1 MICFIQFCSKDT
13 QVSGNAPNL
22 ARVKRCFFPGTYRA
36 FLGFQ
41 PFKPAPS
48 TQLKQAWMHDSPP
61 PPKAPESRPLVSP
74 WTVPTPWKFRLTS
87 GGMVQGCSLNRSRA
101 VLTSSSCCSRPHA
114 QSASGPDKGPP
125 PPLPRSP
132 LPTSVG
138 DRASPGLSGAHS
150 PEVRNHGFA
159 VASAGGH
166 RGHLGRPR
174 APGPGPPAAPPR
186 PRPRRPR
193 GFSEQR
199 PPGRT
204 RTKPLGCPS
213 DRSGSG
219 SRRRRLGRLAGQ
231 PPSPSVARSNK
242 GRARGTHRNM
252 STH

>member
-125 PPLPRSP
+125 PSAAPVA
-132 LPTSVG
+132 PTDVRRGSG
-138 DRASPGLSGAHS
+138 KPGLERRAQPRGPQSR
-150 PEVRNHGFA
+150 VR
-159 VASAGGH
+159 GGE
-166 RGHLGRPR
+166 RGR
-174 APGPGPPAAPPR
+174 PPR
-186 PRPRRPR
+186 PSWEAPGARSRSPRRPAPATSTTAAR
-193 GFSEQR
+193 LLGTKAAGSHAHKAAGLPLRPLRVRVPPPAPRPASRPASLSFSR
-199 PPGRT
+199 P
-204 RTKPLGCPS
+204 L
-213 DRSGSG
+213 
-219 SRRRRLGRLAGQ
+219 
-231 PPSPSVARSNK
+231 
-242 GRARGTHRNM
+242 
-252 STH
+252 